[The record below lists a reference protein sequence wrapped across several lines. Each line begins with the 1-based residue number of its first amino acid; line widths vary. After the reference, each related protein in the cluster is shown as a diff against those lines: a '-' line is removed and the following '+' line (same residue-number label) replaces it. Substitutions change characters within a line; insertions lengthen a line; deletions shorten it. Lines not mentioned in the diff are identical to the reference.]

1 MLLPGEQG
9 SEKEIVSERKR
20 QREREKIQTR
30 VSGTPTNSNIGS
42 PLSHPY
48 IYIYVYS
55 FQPFLIRR
63 EEILIG
69 EESRHRDHD
78 REVFF
83 SEDRNLDLEEE
94 EGKDRRRFSRSYN
107 NKDALG
113 IIEEQVVE

>member
-20 QREREKIQTR
+20 QREKIKTR

-42 PLSHPY
+42 PLSHP
-48 IYIYVYS
+48 YIYVYS

-69 EESRHRDHD
+69 EESRHHDHD

-83 SEDRNLDLEEE
+83 CEDRNLDLEEE

>member
-48 IYIYVYS
+48 IYICIL
-55 FQPFLIRR
+55 FPALLDKKRGNFNWRR
-63 EEILIG
+63 IT
-69 EESRHRDHD
+69 HRDHD

-94 EGKDRRRFSRSYN
+94 EEKDRRRFSRSYN

>member
-1 MLLPGEQG
+1 MFLR
-9 SEKEIVSERKR
+9 ERD
-20 QREREKIQTR
+20 RERERKSKR
-30 VSGTPTNSNIGS
+30 VSPEHRLIRTLALLYRT
-42 PLSHPY
+42 H

-55 FQPFLIRR
+55 FQPFLIKR